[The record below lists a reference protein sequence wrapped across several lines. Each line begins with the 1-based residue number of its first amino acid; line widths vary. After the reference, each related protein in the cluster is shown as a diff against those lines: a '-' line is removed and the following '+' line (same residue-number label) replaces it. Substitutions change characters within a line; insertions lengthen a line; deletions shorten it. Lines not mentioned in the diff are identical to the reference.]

1 MNKII
6 YETYLLIVTYVMAM
20 DLLNIFVFVY
30 YNPVTFLQLISMN
43 WFIDKLKILFVKN
56 YKIVY
61 KNL

>member
-20 DLLNIFVFVY
+20 DLFNIFVFVY

-43 WFIDKLKILFVKN
+43 
-56 YKIVY
+56 
-61 KNL
+61 